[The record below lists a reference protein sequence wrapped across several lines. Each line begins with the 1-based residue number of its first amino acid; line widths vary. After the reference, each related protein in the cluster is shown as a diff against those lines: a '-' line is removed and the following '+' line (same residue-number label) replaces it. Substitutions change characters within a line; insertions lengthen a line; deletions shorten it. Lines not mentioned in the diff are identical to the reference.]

1 MTAEQPDAPAKPERY
16 RSLDVFR
23 GATVAGMIL
32 ANNPGSWSSM
42 YPPLQHAKWHGCTPT
57 DWVFPFFLF
66 AVGIA
71 LAWVWRRQQ
80 ALNDSEVYVQILR
93 RTALLFAIGLFL
105 SAFPFVAW
113 NGEQQLEWKS
123 PANLRILGVLQ
134 RIALAYGIAALSV
147 RVLARDGATY
157 RICVL
162 AATLLLGYWILCRSL
177 GAAPDPFSLEGFIGT
192 HVDRALLGPSHLYR
206 GEGVPFDPEGLLS
219 TIPAVSQVLLGWWTG
234 VTLLRSSKD
243 ESLLGKLLLVGV
255 HWLLL
260 AFIWQIDFPLNKKIW
275 SSTFVLHTSGLAL
288 FALSLL
294 IYWGEISKST
304 GRLVGAKLGTVVSR
318 ILSYPFYFFEAFGKN
333 PLFLFVLSGLIPRG
347 LGLVRWQAET
357 GAGEPKWVTP
367 LPWLYQNWFVGEG
380 IDPRL
385 SSLLYSLAWLAI
397 YGVIAIGMERRNV
410 VIKV

>member
-1 MTAEQPDAPAKPERY
+1 MAFEQLDAPAKPERY

-32 ANNPGSWSSM
+32 ANNPGSWSAM
-42 YPPLQHAKWHGCTPT
+42 FPPLQHAKWHGCTPT

-80 ALNDSEVYVQILR
+80 ALTDSVVYVQILR
-93 RTALLFAIGLFL
+93 RTLLLFAIGLFL
-105 SAFPFVAW
+105 NAFPFVAW
-113 NGEQQLEWKS
+113 TPDQQLEWKS
-123 PANLRILGVLQ
+123 LSNLRILGVLQ
-134 RIALAYGIAALSV
+134 RIALAYGIAAIAV
-147 RVLARDGATY
+147 RFLARNGETY
-157 RICVL
+157 RISIL
-162 AATLLLGYWILCRSL
+162 AALLLFGYWILCRSL
-177 GAAPDPFSLEGFIGT
+177 GAPPDPYSLEGFVGT

-219 TIPAVSQVLLGWWTG
+219 TLPAVVQVLLGWWTG

-255 HWLLL
+255 HWL
-260 AFIWQIDFPLNKKIW
+260 FIASVWQLEFPLNKKIW
-275 SSTFVLHTSGLAL
+275 TSTFVLYTSGLAL
-288 FALSLL
+288 FALCLL
-294 IYWGEISKST
+294 IYWGEISKSNGSIAG
-304 GRLVGAKLGTVVSR
+304 GRLGNGIAR

-347 LGLVRWQAET
+347 LGLIRWQVESED
-357 GAGEPKWVTP
+357 GAPKWTTP
-367 LPWLYQNWFVGEG
+367 LPWLYQNLFVGEG
-380 IDPRL
+380 LDPRL

-397 YGVIAIGMERRNV
+397 YGMIALEMDRRKW